1 MSLITKEALRKS
13 LKTGLKMRELFD
25 FSDGQD
31 CLIFKAEKF
40 LPGDKIIYIP
50 DVALNEIPLGR
61 PVAVDDEIT
70 EILDKCYTGNDFIDL
85 CDGDVKLA
93 ERLFR
98 YCDWQHP
105 TSALN
110 EVTDDEEDV

>member
-1 MSLITKEALRKS
+1 M
-13 LKTGLKMRELFD
+13 
-25 FSDGQD
+25 
-31 CLIFKAEKF
+31 
-40 LPGDKIIYIP
+40 
-50 DVALNEIPLGR
+50 
-61 PVAVDDEIT
+61 
-70 EILDKCYTGNDFIDL
+70 DKCYTGNDFIDL

-105 TSALN
+105 SSALN